1 MMLDESPDPGEA
13 AMATH
18 VYSDNERRYLQL
30 SIEAAIRIG
39 ILALLFLWSLN
50 IVRPFLEPVAWGII
64 IAVAIMP
71 LHAKFAKVLGGRNK
85 LAATLIT
92 LIALAVMIIPT
103 VQFFGEVVEDGRAL
117 ASGLEEGT
125 LEVPPAPDKVRSW
138 PVIGEPLADVWTAA
152 SEDLQGTLKKYQ
164 SQVTAIGTKLA
175 GAMGGLA
182 MTVLQFIVSF
192 IIAGVFLVSAASSKT
207 AAINVATKL
216 AGDQGAA
223 FVRLSEL
230 TIRSVAQGV
239 LGIAVI
245 QALMAGVGLALA
257 GVPGAGLWALI
268 VLFLAIIQLPPL
280 LVMGPAIVYVFGHSS
295 PTVAVI
301 FMVYGIMVSF
311 SDTVLKPLLLGRG
324 VDVPMLVVLLG
335 AIGGMMM
342 SGIIGLF
349 LGAVVLSL
357 FYQLLV
363 AWIGGGENLEAHG
376 PTEEVPAES

>member
-1 MMLDESPDPGEA
+1 
-13 AMATH
+13 MATH
-18 VYSDNERRYLQL
+18 VYPENERRYLQL
-30 SIEAAIRIG
+30 SVEAAIRIG
-39 ILALLFLWSLN
+39 LLVLLFIWSLN
-50 IVRPFLEPVAWGII
+50 IVRPFIEPVLWGVI

-71 LHAKFAKVLGGRNK
+71 IHAKFAKVLGGRNK

-92 LIALAVMIIPT
+92 LIALAALIIPT
-103 VQFFGEVVEDGRAL
+103 VQFFGEVVEDGRVL

-125 LEVPPAPDKVRSW
+125 LEVPPAPEKVRSW
-138 PVIGEPLADVWTAA
+138 PVIGDPVADVWTEA
-152 SEDLQGTLKKYQ
+152 SQDLQGTLKKYQ
-164 SQVTAIGTKLA
+164 SQVAAIGSRLA

-192 IIAGVFLVSAASSKT
+192 IIAGVFLVSASSSKD
-207 AAINVATKL
+207 AAIKVASRL
-216 AGDQGAA
+216 AGEQGAA

-245 QALMAGVGLALA
+245 QAILSGVGMAVV

-268 VLFLAIIQLPPL
+268 VLFLAIIQLPPI
-280 LVMGPAIVYVFGHSS
+280 LVLGPAMVYVFGHSS
-295 PTVAVI
+295 TTAAVI
-301 FMVYGIMVSF
+301 FLVYGIVVSG
-311 SDTVLKPLLLGRG
+311 SDAVLKPLLLGRG

-357 FYQLLV
+357 FYQLMV
-363 AWIGGGENLEAHG
+363 AWLGGGEILDDHG
-376 PTEEVPAES
+376 PTEEAPAPAEG